1 MKKEPIKDGRDSA
14 MSAIEG
20 AVRLFIEEINTVC
33 LAEQIELAGMGNWKK
48 DANAQLEKADALMG
62 AGWDMLLGIG
72 YSDRNIAAIRHHT
85 HATFGKRMG
94 WDCERPL
101 CVLGRA
107 YSIINS

>member
-1 MKKEPIKDGRDSA
+1 MGDTDDSA
-14 MSAIEG
+14 MTTIEG

-48 DANAQLEKADALMG
+48 EANAQLEKADALMSE
-62 AGWDMLLGIG
+62 GWDMLLGIG
-72 YSDRNIAAIRHHT
+72 YSDRNIAAIRHLS

-94 WDCERPL
+94 WAVERPL

-107 YSIINS
+107 YQIINS

>member
-1 MKKEPIKDGRDSA
+1 MTT
-14 MSAIEG
+14 IEG

-62 AGWDMLLGIG
+62 EGWDLLLGIG
-72 YSDRNIAAIRHHT
+72 YSDRNIAAIRHLS
-85 HATFGKRMG
+85 HATFGRRMG
-94 WDCERPL
+94 WDGERPL

>member
-1 MKKEPIKDGRDSA
+1 MGITDDSA
-14 MSAIEG
+14 MTTIEG